1 MTAETEQPEADRP
14 PPPFRVVTR
23 ADYTE
28 TDGTPRGGPR
38 RMHLFRRPD
47 GGEDQCGGKLY
58 CRECIRE
65 SAR

>member
-1 MTAETEQPEADRP
+1 MTAEIEQGDEA

-23 ADYTE
+23 DDYTG
-28 TDGTPRGGPR
+28 TDGTPRAGLR

-47 GGEDQCGGKLY
+47 GGEDQCGGRTY

-65 SAR
+65 ASQ